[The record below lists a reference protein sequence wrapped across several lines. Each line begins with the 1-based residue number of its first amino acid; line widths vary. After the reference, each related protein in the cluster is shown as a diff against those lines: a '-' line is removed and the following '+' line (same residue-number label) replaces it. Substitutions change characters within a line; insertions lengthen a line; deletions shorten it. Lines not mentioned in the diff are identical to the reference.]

1 MAGSIIRNKPVQ
13 THQRLLQSHNPPT
26 LLSVTPAKN
35 NTRLIIFI
43 CFFRGWWCL
52 LLGDCE
58 HCLIPG
64 HSFFLPHFLLFDSFL
79 DGGLH
84 VTINL

>member
-13 THQRLLQSHNPPT
+13 TEHIRDFYSLTTPPT

-43 CFFRGWWCL
+43 WIFPRLVVSVARGQ
-52 LLGDCE
+52 
-58 HCLIPG
+58 
-64 HSFFLPHFLLFDSFL
+64 
-79 DGGLH
+79 
-84 VTINL
+84 